1 MRSVSPPPEP
11 SPPNAVSFALSQFGE
26 NVYRAGSSLR
36 LVPSVITSAECVRTL
51 GANLFETFFGLPTM
65 KFVNKLARI
74 NQRLDSVRYY
84 IIQYGKEKTVSNLI
98 QYLATVPPADLKA
111 VGHDFLQITS
121 RKTSKNMTVDEYF
134 LLVQL
139 IMSRYE
145 FDKYYLKAFYVIPR
159 SYDEIMH
166 MFELTYRFNGTEPDD
181 IDESKMTLLL
191 NLFLVSVEKLST
203 LQRVEDMTKL
213 FAFINTKPEL
223 RRPES
228 NLMLKALSIYL
239 IAMINRRENLQN
251 ISKSL
256 EYVDLL
262 DLRPSEIFFN
272 KLLEVLTRNFRN
284 DNLHD
289 VLMAKMESLGVSP
302 SLITFNTLL
311 TITSMSKNFERSLN
325 VFNSIIQSKLKPD
338 SYSLALLVRCLKQST
353 NVDPNCVSQI
363 LALHTENDIALD
375 TVLCNSMIDVFMTL
389 KRSEEAMKIYIR
401 MKADPSLKIDG
412 ITFNSLIKGFCR
424 TACFPE
430 AQVIFE
436 EMKKDFPHITPS
448 RIALNSLMDAA
459 LKERKLQVAMGLFME
474 MQRFEIAPDSFTYS
488 ILLNGLK
495 QAGASQNIIKRTLV
509 SIKQILDISDFK
521 LDEIFFNCILDTCSK
536 YEIFDMM
543 DYFYKVMREKKIG
556 ESDITYGILIKAYGK
571 LGNFDRAEELFN
583 QMMQSNMRINNITY
597 GCVLD
602 ACAKNGRMQEAL
614 HIFAKLKDNGLH
626 MNSVV
631 FTTIIKGFIN
641 SEEYQNGIDFFEKVK
656 GFETLEGMLI
666 TYNCGLDAYVR
677 MDRVS
682 DAIGVFKEIETK
694 FGADLV
700 SYSTILKVFIQN
712 NIKDR
717 GYKYFLKLLNS
728 NITPDISIV
737 NLFMDSCANYHDF
750 KMGLKIFEQADLHRI
765 RPNEVTFGIM
775 IKVYGFAREVD
786 KAFDLIPVMKAY
798 GISPS
803 IIVYTNL
810 IHISFYNKKLRRVEE
825 AYSLIKKNRIR
836 GDRLMYS
843 KLIDGFLRFRDQR
856 KALKYLNFAHQEQV
870 PIKTDVADK
879 LEELLPEGSEDRR
892 KLKEVLA
899 FKQNRPPKRQ
909 GFGGGRGPSGRGTSN
924 NKRTGSATKKESRR
938 GFGRKFDMSNRG
950 SRGFYNRGGQ
960 KEPKKMPQG
969 HKPGT
974 LFNFRKRAMM
984 KKSQE

>member
-1 MRSVSPPPEP
+1 MRSVSPPNEP
-11 SPPNAVSFALSQFGE
+11 PRQSDLAFETNRFKE
-26 NVYRAGSSLR
+26 NVFRAARSLR
-36 LVPSVITSAECVRTL
+36 LVPSVVTSTECVRTL
-51 GANLFETFFGLPTM
+51 GANLFETFFGLPTQ
-65 KFVNKLARI
+65 KFINKLARI

-84 IIQYGKEKTVSNLI
+84 IIQYGKEKTSANLVK
-98 QYLATVPPADLKA
+98 YLSTVPREDLKS

-121 RKTSKNMTVDEYF
+121 RKTSKNMTIQDYF
-134 LLVQL
+134 TLVQL

-159 SYDEIMH
+159 SFEEIML
-166 MFELTYRFNGTEPDD
+166 MFDMTYRFNGSQPEEMTED
-181 IDESKMTLLL
+181 KLTMLM
-191 NLFLVSVEKLST
+191 NLFLVSIEKLST
-203 LQRVEDMTKL
+203 LQRVEDMTRL
-213 FAFINTKPEL
+213 FAYIQSKPEL
-223 RRPES
+223 RKPDS

-256 EYVDLL
+256 EYLDTL
-262 DLRPSEIFFN
+262 DLKPSEIFFN

-289 VLMAKMESLGVSP
+289 VLMAKMEAMQVTP

-311 TITSMSKNFERSLN
+311 TITSMSKNFDRSLQ
-325 VFNSIIQSKLKPD
+325 VFNRIIQSKLKPD

-353 NVDPNCVSQI
+353 NVDPNCVTQI
-363 LALHTENDIALD
+363 LELHTENNIQLD

-389 KRSEEAMKIYIR
+389 KRSEEAMKIFIR
-401 MKADPSLKIDG
+401 MKANPDLKIDG

-424 TACFPE
+424 NQCFPE

-436 EMKKDFPHITPS
+436 EMKKDFPNITPS

-459 LKERKLQVAMGLFME
+459 LKEKKMKVAMGLFME

-543 DYFYKVMREKKIG
+543 DYFYKVMREKKIA

-571 LGNFDRAEELFN
+571 LGNFGKAEALFN

-614 HIFAKLKDNGLH
+614 HIFAKLKENGLH

-641 SEEYQNGIDFFEKVK
+641 SEEFENAVRFFEEVK
-656 GFETLEGMLI
+656 SFETLEGMLI

-677 MDRVS
+677 LDRVK
-682 DAIGVFKEIETK
+682 DAIAIFHEIETK

-712 NIKDR
+712 NQKDK
-717 GYKYFLKLLNS
+717 GFKYFLKLLNS
-728 NITPDISIV
+728 TIQPDISIV
-737 NLFMDSCANYHDF
+737 NLFMDSCANYNDYRL
-750 KMGLKIFEQADLHRI
+750 GIKIFEQSDLHKI

-775 IKVYGFAREVD
+775 IKVYGFARKVD
-786 KAFDLIPVMKAY
+786 KAFELIPVMKAY
-798 GISPS
+798 GIPPS

-810 IHISFYNKKLRRVEE
+810 IHISFYNKKLKRVEE
-825 AYSLIKKNRIR
+825 AYNLIKKDRIR

-856 KALKYLNFAHQEQV
+856 KALKYLGFAHQERV
-870 PIKTDVADK
+870 PIKPDVGDK
-879 LEELLPEGSEDRR
+879 LEEILPEDSEYRQ
-892 KLKEVLA
+892 KLKEVLS
-899 FKQNRPPKRQ
+899 FKQHRPAKRAVFGSSRAQ
-909 GFGGGRGPSGRGTSN
+909 GARGSSAT
-924 NKRTGSATKKESRR
+924 KRTGSATKKESRR
-938 GFGRKFDMSNRG
+938 GFGRKFDMGNRG
-950 SRGFYNRGGQ
+950 TRGFYNRATQ
-960 KEPKKMPQG
+960 KNTSRMPAS

-984 KKSQE
+984 KKNQE